1 MNRLIF
7 LDAGLLGLLSMP
19 TPTSLSTRCRE
30 WANNLL
36 STSDVLVVPEIAD
49 YKVRRELLRADRAR
63 SLQRLDA
70 LKTELLYQA
79 ITTEAILRAASLWA
93 HVRQQGRPTA
103 SDQALD
109 GDVILAAQSLVTGET
124 HRRDVIVATTN
135 VRHLSRFVAADTWSN
150 ISAG

>member
-63 SLQRLDA
+63 SYSDWMRSKPNCYIKRSPQRRYC
-70 LKTELLYQA
+70 ERHHCGRM
-79 ITTEAILRAASLWA
+79 RANRG
-93 HVRQQGRPTA
+93 VRP
-103 SDQALD
+103 
-109 GDVILAAQSLVTGET
+109 
-124 HRRDVIVATTN
+124 RRIKRWMVM
-135 VRHLSRFVAADTWSN
+135 
-150 ISAG
+150 